1 LEKPRPASLY
11 LGFNKIGVSA
21 DGRAVTAF
29 KKKTKKKEKKKKK
42 SRFGV
47 CVCVLLSF
55 SFSLSFLYYYKKG
68 DREEASRQ
76 RTAPAFEA
84 FAAARNARSLSLTL
98 SSYQSFYLSL
108 SLF

>member
-1 LEKPRPASLY
+1 MSCKCRFSSLEKPRPASLY

-47 CVCVLLSF
+47 CVCVC
-55 SFSLSFLYYYKKG
+55 YYL
-68 DREEASRQ
+68 
-76 RTAPAFEA
+76 F
-84 FAAARNARSLSLTL
+84 
-98 SSYQSFYLSL
+98 LSL
-108 SLF
+108 SLFSTITKKATEKKRVVREQHPLLKLSPPRETRVLSL